1 MYHYRE
7 SGLPNVYLMNGYR
20 EVETPYGRGVSIQ
33 DVAQL
38 HLAIAH
44 SLVEEKPTLTGP
56 EVRFIR
62 KLLELTQ
69 SQLAALLGVEE
80 QSVRRWEKLTGV
92 PKQADHGIRLVFRDL
107 THKDAMPFSELVRQI
122 DSAEAREPLAIRYR
136 FRPNAKER
144 WQPHGRKGAP
154 GAALS

>member
-20 EVETPYGRGVSIQ
+20 EIETPHGRGVSIQ
-33 DVAQL
+33 HVEEL
-38 HLAIAH
+38 HRVIAH
-44 SLVEEKPTLTGP
+44 ALVEEQPSLTGP

-69 SQLAALLGVEE
+69 SQLAALLGVED
-80 QSVRRWEKLTGV
+80 QSVRRWEKLARV

-107 THKDAMPFSELVRQI
+107 TDKKARPLPELVQQI
-122 DSAEAREPLAIRYR
+122 DAADAREHHTVRYR

-144 WQPHGRKGAP
+144 WQSHEP
-154 GAALS
+154 GAAA